1 MRDPEANM
9 AIKLYDLAGAETDR
23 RFSPYCWRARMALAH
38 KGLEVETIPWRFAEK
53 DAIAFSGQGRVPVL
67 IDGDKTVSDSWAI
80 AGYLEQAYPDR
91 PSLFGG
97 AAGHA
102 LARFINGWADA
113 VVLPGIAGLIVAD
126 VCAHLHEKDR
136 DYFRTSREHRLGRTL
151 EAVCADRDVRVGAFR
166 QSLQPLRMTLAAQP
180 WLGGDAPQYA
190 DYIVFGCLQWARCT
204 SPFRLLEKDDPVA
217 TWRGR
222 LLDAFDRLAG
232 KAPGYM

>member
-1 MRDPEANM
+1 MIWRAPSRTKGSVP
-9 AIKLYDLAGAETDR
+9 IAGAHGWR
-23 RFSPYCWRARMALAH
+23 SPTR
-38 KGLEVETIPWRFAEK
+38 VPWRFSEK
-53 DAIAFSGQGRVPVL
+53 DVIAFSGQGRVPVL

-80 AGYLEQAYPDR
+80 AAYLEQAYPDR

-126 VCAHLHEKDR
+126 VYAHLHEKYR
-136 DYFRTSREHRLGRTL
+136 DYFRTSREQRLRQTL
-151 EAVCADRDVRVGAFR
+151 EAACADRDVRVGAFR
-166 QSLQPLRMTLAAQP
+166 QSLQPLRMKLAAQP
-180 WLGGDAPQYA
+180 WLGGDALQYA
-190 DYIVFGCLQWARCT
+190 DYIVFGCLRWARCI

-222 LLDAFDRLAG
+222 LLEAFDGLAG
-232 KAPGYM
+232 KAPGYS